1 MKKPAFAGR
10 ASSVATKT
18 ILAPSCLVVDG
29 AVAHLHLDLLHKD
42 EFTTHLRAFPHKGGS
57 MGARTGLFGQDLLLF
72 SEFNA
77 EGRGVY
83 LVINNGGNSDNSITE
98 CVAFFVE
105 WDDRPKKNQLY
116 LYKELNLPEPTFQ
129 VDTGGKSIHN
139 YWVLKEPVAPEVW
152 HPIQIRLVDYCK
164 ADKNVKNPS
173 RVMRLA
179 GFYYIDS
186 DGKPTAQSKIINVTG
201 KEYSIEDIKQVLPIQ
216 EVKPLL
222 PKNVKRTTTKSDWT
236 LREVGEALDNIPR
249 RVTGNNTYEEYRQIA
264 WGLKAILRD
273 MGRSES
279 LAIELMEAHS
289 PSGKVSGWDI
299 PQVMRSGGERTGA
312 GTFIY
317 YAQKH
322 GWRPKAK

>member
-10 ASSVATKT
+10 ASSVTSKA

-42 EFTTHLRAFPHKGGS
+42 EYKSHLRALPHKGGS
-57 MGARTGLFGQDLLLF
+57 MSPRTGIFGQDLLLF
-72 SEFNA
+72 SQLNA
-77 EGRGVY
+77 EGLGIY
-83 LVINNGGNSDNSITE
+83 LVINNGGNTDNSITD
-98 CVAFFVE
+98 CVAFFAE
-105 WDDRPKKNQLY
+105 WDNIPKEKQLY
-116 LYKELNLPEPTFQ
+116 IYKEKNLPEPTFML
-129 VDTGGKSIHN
+129 DTGGKSIHY
-139 YWVLKEPVAPEVW
+139 YWVSKSPVAPEVW
-152 HPIQIRLVDYCK
+152 HPIQTRLVDYCK
-164 ADKNVKNPS
+164 ADKVVKNPS

-179 GFYYIDS
+179 GFYYIDKE
-186 DGKPTAQSKIINVTG
+186 GNPTVKSQIINVTG
-201 KEYSIEDIKQVLPIQ
+201 KEYSVEDIAQVLP
-216 EVKPLL
+216 E
-222 PKNVKRTTTKSDWT
+222 PKVEAPRYKKVITKTDWT
-236 LREVGEALDNIPR
+236 IRDIGEALDRIPP

-289 PSGKVSGWDI
+289 PSGKVSGWNI

-322 GWRPKAK
+322 GYKPKAK